1 MSTDVMNRGG
11 VRSSVG
17 AQWRKHQVLEALRL
31 GHLEPSYQP
40 VFDPTDRMVGGEALL
55 RLSWRGAAVMPSAFV
70 RAAERHGVVGRVT
83 DAMVASAAALQGQLS
98 LLGIDPATQPVSVNV
113 SSREIDQPDVVRR
126 ILTTLDVWEADA
138 GWVELEITETAAIDD
153 LAAAA
158 ANVRRLRAAGCR
170 VALDDFGTGSANLG
184 TLAVLPVDRIKID
197 RSFVAAIGTDARAE
211 RITVLL
217 TRVARELGIGCT
229 AEGVETAAQLQW
241 LTEAGCDRFQ
251 GYFLSPPVHA
261 VTYLGS
267 SLAARPLFDRA
278 VR

>member
-1 MSTDVMNRGG
+1 MSTDVIDRGG
-11 VRSSVG
+11 VRSAGV
-17 AQWRKHQVLEALRL
+17 AEWRKHQVLEALRL

-40 VFDPTDRMVGGEALL
+40 VFDRYDRMVGGEALL
-55 RLSWRGAAVMPSAFV
+55 RLSWRGAAVMPAAFV
-70 RAAERHGVVGRVT
+70 RAAEHHGVVGRVT

-138 GWVELEITETAAIDD
+138 GWVELEITETATIGD
-153 LAAAA
+153 LASAAE
-158 ANVRRLRAAGCR
+158 NVRRLRAAGCR

-211 RITVLL
+211 RITSLL
-217 TRVARELGIGCT
+217 TRVASELGIGCT
-229 AEGVETAAQLQW
+229 AEGVETAAQLHW
-241 LTEAGCDRFQ
+241 LTQAGCDRFQ
-251 GYFLSPPVHA
+251 GFFLSPPVHA
-261 VTYLGS
+261 VTYLGT
-267 SLAARPLFDRA
+267 SLAARPRPDVAAR
-278 VR
+278 